1 MRVLV
6 HDYSG
11 HPFQIQLSRALALRM
26 HDVEHLYSGANPSTP
41 KGAIARREN
50 DPVGLRI
57 APIQLAKPVRK
68 QAFVERWRLERLY
81 GRRLAACIATSG
93 PDVVL
98 LSNTPLDAA
107 SAAALA
113 CRRND
118 IPLVFWLQDLYGDA
132 SERILGRRL
141 GALGRLIGR
150 HYKNMERRILRGSS
164 RVIGITE
171 HFRSAAMQIGVSPDA
186 YTTIQNW
193 APLDEIGPRPK
204 VNAWSRRQGLDGR
217 FVFLYSGTL
226 GFKHNPGLL
235 LSLARAF
242 RTNQNIRVVVNSE
255 GAAAEWLRDRA
266 VAEGLGNL
274 TTNPYQ
280 PYDAV
285 PDVLAAADVL
295 VCLLEPEAGSYSVP
309 SKVLSYHCA
318 GRPMLLAVPDGNLAA
333 RIVREEGTGLV
344 ADPWD
349 LEAFVETAERLY
361 GDGAGRIEMG
371 RRARAYAERAF
382 DIDAITDRFEQVL
395 SAAVESAR
403 GARAT
408 GAAGGHEC

>member
-50 DPVGLRI
+50 DPMGLRI

-68 QAFVERWRLERLY
+68 QAFLERWRLERLY

-118 IPLVFWLQDLYGDA
+118 IPLVFWLQDLIGDA

-171 HFRSAAMQIGVSPDA
+171 DFRSAAMQIGVSPDA

-193 APLDEIGPRPK
+193 APLGEISPQSK
-204 VNAWSRRQGLDGR
+204 DNAWAGQRGLSKS

-226 GFKHNPGLL
+226 GFKHNPALL
-235 LSLARAF
+235 LSLARCFANDAAV
-242 RTNQNIRVVVNSE
+242 TVVVNSE
-255 GAAAEWLRDRA
+255 GDAADWLRMEARKQQLA
-266 VAEGLGNL
+266 RLQV
-274 TTNPYQ
+274 NPYQ
-280 PYDAV
+280 PYERMSE
-285 PDVLAAADVL
+285 VLGTADVL
-295 VCLLEPEAGSYSVP
+295 VSILEPDAGTYSVP
-309 SKVLSYHCA
+309 SKVLTYHCA
-318 GRPMLLAVPDGNLAA
+318 GRPMLLAVPTENLAA
-333 RIVREEGTGLV
+333 RIVTEEGTGLV
-344 ADPWD
+344 ADPRD
-349 LEAFVETAERLY
+349 QTAFIAAAQRLY
-361 GDGAGRIEMG
+361 RSGSARKEMG
-371 RRARAYAERAF
+371 KRASAYAKRTF
-382 DIDAITDRFEQVL
+382 DIERITDRFERVL
-395 SAAVESAR
+395 QAAVKSHPPDAPR
-403 GARAT
+403 
-408 GAAGGHEC
+408 